1 MQLLIII
8 GIVLIGIG
16 VAGASVMNNVNLDDK
31 PKIITKG
38 PKTWDYLFM
47 RYSKYPDIAKAVCR
61 VESNF
66 KQDAVG
72 DSGRAHGLMQIWLP
86 TAKGYGF
93 LGTSGELMN
102 PDSNIKFACKFLDD
116 MIDKYGTEKGIMAYN
131 LGETKI
137 RKGITVPSYLNKVQV
152 ALA

>member
-1 MQLLIII
+1 MGIYLLI
-8 GIVLIGIG
+8 GLVLIGLGI
-16 VAGASVMNNVNLDDK
+16 AGASTLKAINLGNSQN
-31 PKIITKG
+31 IITKG
-38 PKTWDYLFM
+38 PTTWDYLFI
-47 RYSKYPDIAKAVCR
+47 RYSRYPDIAKAVCR

-93 LGTSGELMN
+93 LGASGELVN
-102 PDSNIKFACKFLDD
+102 PEHNIKYACAFLDD
-116 MIDKYGTEKGIMAYN
+116 MIDKYGVERGIMAYN

-137 RKGITVPSYLNKVQV
+137 RKGYTVASYLNKVQV